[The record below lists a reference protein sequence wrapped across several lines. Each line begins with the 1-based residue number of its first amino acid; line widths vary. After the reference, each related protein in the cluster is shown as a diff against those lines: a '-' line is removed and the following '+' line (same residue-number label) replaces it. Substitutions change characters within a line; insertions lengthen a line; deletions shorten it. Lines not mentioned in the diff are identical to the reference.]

1 MVTDAYCSYLHK
13 QADTDSSCPDSDS
26 GEPQRPPPSATSSPR
41 RARRTLVCRP
51 AASSRSSLASS
62 RRRARPGASRFE
74 VVEAKNVV
82 MRMVEDFSLL
92 SESDSEDELVE
103 SKKVWFIFESLIL
116 NGKGCFK
123 FDSRINIPCVM
134 LTRAP
139 RAEKL

>member
-51 AASSRSSLASS
+51 AASS